1 MICSNS
7 HSIRKSKKMQY
18 VTTAQEAAALLSSE
32 MHSTDEFRHD
42 VKIKDVT
49 VVGSMRCSE
58 HEAKAARAHATLHFP
73 GKVLCCTLRLAKER
87 SKLI

>member
-1 MICSNS
+1 MLCSNS
-7 HSIRKSKKMQY
+7 HSIRKSTKMQY
-18 VTTAQEAAALLSSE
+18 VTTAQEAALLSSE
-32 MHSTDEFRHD
+32 MHSTDEFRHN

-58 HEAKAARAHATLHFP
+58 HEAKAARAHANLHFP
-73 GKVLCCTLRLAKER
+73 GKVLCCTLRLVKER

>member
-1 MICSNS
+1 
-7 HSIRKSKKMQY
+7 MQY
-18 VTTAQEAAALLSSE
+18 VTTAQEAALLSSE

-49 VVGSMRCSE
+49 VVGSVRCSE

>member
-1 MICSNS
+1 
-7 HSIRKSKKMQY
+7 
-18 VTTAQEAAALLSSE
+18 
-32 MHSTDEFRHD
+32 

-58 HEAKAARAHATLHFP
+58 HEAKAARAHANLHFP

>member
-1 MICSNS
+1 MLCSNS

-18 VTTAQEAAALLSSE
+18 VTTAQEAALLSSE

>member
-1 MICSNS
+1 
-7 HSIRKSKKMQY
+7 MQY
-18 VTTAQEAAALLSSE
+18 VTTAQEAALLSSE